1 MRGRTIKMSE
11 FVLPA
16 ILVVML
22 GMDEVHVQAMIHLS
36 RLNADLQG
44 RITYSTSS
52 MIDAFLQNARARVNS
67 IHSEGDTLSAM
78 CFFLNLS

>member
-44 RITYSTSS
+44 RITYST
-52 MIDAFLQNARARVNS
+52 RARVNS